1 MTTTTHN
8 LTTVAELV
16 ITMPSALGVLDR
28 LGIDYCCNGQQ
39 SVMKACAT
47 RGITTDELLSMIEA
61 EPKPAATR
69 DWAASEMANIVR
81 FIVDTHHRYT
91 RGAIAMLPPLADKVY
106 GVHGERHPELARVA
120 ELTKT
125 AAADLLPHML
135 KEEQILFPYITA
147 LETAVKEGTE
157 PPMPFFGTVKNP
169 VHMMMLEHETVGEIL
184 AELRS
189 LTNDYALPEEACTS
203 YRLLFERLAELESD
217 LHRHIHL
224 ENNILFPRALETE
237 AKVETT
243 TTFAVPAG
251 GCGGNC
257 HH

>member
-8 LTTVAELV
+8 LTTVAELA
-16 ITMPSALGVLDR
+16 IAMPASLSVFDR
-28 LGIDYCCNGQQ
+28 LGIDYCCNGAQ
-39 SVMKACAT
+39 SVAKACAD
-47 RGITTDELLSMIEA
+47 RGISMEALLALIDS
-61 EPKPAATR
+61 EPRPAGTR
-69 DWAASEMANIVR
+69 EWAGSDMDGIIR

-91 RGAIAMLPPLADKVY
+91 RGAIAMLPALATKVL

-120 ELTKT
+120 ELAKT
-125 AAADLLPHML
+125 AADDLMPHML

-147 LETAVKEGTE
+147 VEKALKEGTE
-157 PPMPFFGTVKNP
+157 APTPFFGTVKNP
-169 VHMMMLEHETVGEIL
+169 VRMMMLEHETVGEIL
-184 AELRS
+184 AELRTI
-189 LTNDYALPEEACTS
+189 TNDYALPEGACTS

-224 ENNILFPRALETE
+224 ENNILFPRALDAE
-237 AKVETT
+237 AKVEVA
-243 TTFAVPAG
+243 TFAVAEG